1 MYFIILITIHIML
14 FFASHMRGLLVDP
27 PNIVAHVRCLPTL
40 APHSPLHGAAAIVV
54 PRFVLFF
61 PVQPIHPP
69 LCSLPST
76 VLHVPVAT
84 HRHSPNN
91 FIINFC

>member
-14 FFASHMRGLLVDP
+14 FSASRMHGLLADP
-27 PNIVAHVRCLPTL
+27 PNIVAHVCCLSTL
-40 APHSPLHGAAAIVV
+40 APHSPLHAVAAIAV

-84 HRHSPNN
+84 HGHSPS
-91 FIINFC
+91 I